1 MSRVRYIVETMS
13 FLAEYNEPRELSV
26 TDTSP
31 AKMEGA
37 CREVA
42 GALRAAARTR

>member
-1 MSRVRYIVETMS
+1 MSKARSIAETMS
-13 FLAEYNEPRELSV
+13 FLNEYNKPRDLSA

-31 AKMEGA
+31 AKMEGD
-37 CREVA
+37 CQEVA